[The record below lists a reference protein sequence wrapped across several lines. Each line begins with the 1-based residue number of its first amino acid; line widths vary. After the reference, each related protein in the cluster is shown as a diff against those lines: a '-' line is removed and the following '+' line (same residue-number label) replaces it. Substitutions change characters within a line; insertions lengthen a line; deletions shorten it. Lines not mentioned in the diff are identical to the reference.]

1 MAFWTILYSKT
12 TMVHPRYHGL
22 LDQAILK
29 NDYGTPS
36 FPWPFGP
43 NYIRKRL
50 RYTLATMAF
59 WTKLYS
65 KTTTV
70 YPRFHDVLD
79 LCSKTTTVHT
89 RYHGLLDQA
98 IFENDYGTPSFPWR
112 FGPMFEND
120 YGTHPFPWRFG
131 PIFENYYGTSSFP
144 RRFGPIFENDYG
156 THPLPW
162 PFGPTYIRKQL
173 RYTLVSMAFWTY
185 IRKRLRYNLATMA
198 FWTKLYSKMTTVHPR
213 FHGIVDL
220 CSKTTTVHP
229 RYHGLFDQ
237 TMFENDYGTPSL
249 PWPFGPNYIR
259 KRLRY
264 TPVTMAFWTKLY
276 SKTTTV
282 HTRYHG
288 LLDQTI
294 FENDYGTHPLPW
306 PFGPNYIRKRLR
318 YTPVTMAFWT
328 KLFSKTTTVHTR
340 YHGVLDQTK
349 YLAISVSDNISWEKL
364 TYK

>member
-12 TMVHPRYHGL
+12 TMVPPRYHGL

-29 NDYGTPS
+29 
-36 FPWPFGP
+36 
-43 NYIRKRL
+43 KRL
-50 RYTLATMAF
+50 RYTLVSMAL

-70 YPRFHDVLD
+70 HP
-79 LCSKTTTVHT
+79 

-98 IFENDYGTPSFPWR
+98 IFKNDYGIPSFPWR

-120 YGTHPFPWRFG
+120 YGTHPLPWTFG
-131 PIFENYYGTSSFP
+131 PSYIRKRLRYTLVSMAFWTYVRKRLRYTPVSMAF
-144 RRFGPIFENDYG
+144 
-156 THPLPW
+156 W
-162 PFGPTYIRKQL
+162 TYIRKLL
-173 RYTLVSMAFWTY
+173 RYILVSMAFWTY
-185 IRKRLRYNLATMA
+185 IRKRLWNTPVTMA
-198 FWTKLYSKMTTVHPR
+198 FWTNLYSKTTTVHPR
-213 FHGIVDL
+213 FHGVLDL
-220 CSKTTTVHP
+220 YSKTTTVQP
-229 RYHGLFDQ
+229 RYHGLLDQ
-237 TMFENDYGTPSL
+237 TIFENDYGTPSFPWHFGPMFENDYGTLSL
-249 PWPFGPNYIR
+249 PWPFGPNYVR

-264 TPVTMAFWTKLY
+264 TLVTMAFWTKLY

-306 PFGPNYIRKRLR
+306 PFGTNYIRKRLR
-318 YTPVTMAFWT
+318 YTPVTVAFWT

-349 YLAISVSDNISWEKL
+349 YLAINVSDNISWEKL
-364 TYK
+364 TYT